1 MELNKIYRYYGM
13 KTGQA
18 YEPIKI
24 ALNEAFTGFDGV
36 SFETVAATE
45 DTDEQYLI
53 YLNAEK
59 RMWLSLYQPSDPQ
72 ISINF
77 SNGNSVVI
85 NRVSSSVAYRQ
96 FNIVRTAYG
105 VVFSRIGT
113 TNDITDVLTNDI
125 YFSNFFAVGEP
136 NVFIYTGSSS
146 NTTSTGSIDYWYSD
160 LHDIPESFSQYSS
173 FTASTVTRT
182 KLSHA
187 SSMVQPI
194 DCKHLYRLEFSGGE
208 TGKINIGDKYF
219 ILGCRYAL
227 EYDPNDDGVEV

>member
-13 KTGQA
+13 KPEQA
-18 YEPIKI
+18 YEPIKN
-24 ALNEAFTGFDGV
+24 ALNEAFTGFNGV

-45 DTDEQYLI
+45 DTEEQYLI

-59 RMWLSLYQPSDPQ
+59 SMWLILYQTSDPQ

-85 NRVSSSVAYRQ
+85 ARVNSYSAFRQ

-113 TNDITDVLTNDI
+113 TSGATDVLSDDI
-125 YFSNFFAVGEP
+125 YFGNFFAVGEP
-136 NVFIYTGSSS
+136 NVFVYTASSS
-146 NTTSTGSIDYWYSD
+146 NATSSISVDYWYSD
-160 LHDIPESFSQYSS
+160 LHNMPEAFSQYSS
-173 FTASTVTRT
+173 LISSAVTRT
-182 KLSHA
+182 KLSPA
-187 SSMVQPI
+187 SSMVQPV
-194 DCKHLYRLEFSGGE
+194 DCEHLYRLEFSDGK
-208 TGKINIGDKYF
+208 TGKIKVGDKYF